1 MTMTHG
7 LRRAS
12 PMKLLAVTTICQGRS
27 LALCVIS
34 LPSER
39 K

>member
-12 PMKLLAVTTICQGRS
+12 PMKLLAVTTTCQDRR

-34 LPSER
+34 LLSER